1 MDINNIIPY
10 SMNDFGAIL
19 FWVII
24 IILLIAAITIYWY
37 YRKISKKAIKTQE
50 ELNTNLDTIDQMK
63 KPEEES
69 VQEPVEVKN
78 NVEEMIEEEKNKL

>member
-1 MDINNIIPY
+1 MDIDNIIPH
-10 SMNDFGAIL
+10 SASDFGAIL

-24 IILLIAAITIYWY
+24 IILLIAAMVIYWY
-37 YRKISKKAIKTQE
+37 YRKISKKVVKTQE
-50 ELNTNLDTIDQMK
+50 KLKTNPDTIDQMK
-63 KPEEES
+63 KSEEES

>member
-1 MDINNIIPY
+1 MDINNIIPH

-24 IILLIAAITIYWY
+24 IILLITAIIIYWY

-63 KPEEES
+63 KPEEEN
-69 VQEPVEVKN
+69 VQEPVEDKN
-78 NVEEMIEEEKNKL
+78 NAEEMIEEEKNKL